1 MQFGYSEVCLAH
13 DPGPRHPE
21 TPDRLRAIR
30 ERLKRKHGVEY
41 VEADPVDV
49 DEIASVHDRS
59 YVEEIEEFCAQG
71 GGNWDPD
78 TTAVEETW
86 DAIRCSAGQARWA
99 VERALEGDDGRKT
112 PFSIG
117 RPPGHHAVVDD
128 AMGFCFV
135 NNVAVAAQWALE
147 SEDYDVDRVAIVDWD
162 VHHGNGTQDIFYDR
176 EDVFFVSIH
185 EKGLYPGTGEIDE
198 RGEGDGDG
206 TTMNLPM
213 PAGTDDV
220 DYLAAFDGPIGTALE
235 EYGPDLVIVSAGFDA
250 HRHDPIS
257 RIRLSTEA
265 YALLTDRLRGL
276 TDRVGAAFAFVLEG
290 GYSLDVLADSVS
302 IVHETFDG
310 REPIEPDDD
319 EEVSDGARTVI
330 EDVIEEHGLEYD
342 RDDESDE

>member
-1 MQFGYSEVCLAH
+1 MRFGYSELCLAH
-13 DPGPRHPE
+13 DPGSRHPE

-41 VEADPVDV
+41 VDSDSCDIDRLAT
-49 DEIASVHDRS
+49 IHDRDYLES
-59 YVEEIEEFCAQG
+59 VREFCAEG

-86 DAIRCSAGQARWA
+86 DAARKSAGLACWA
-99 VERALEGDDGRKT
+99 AEEALDGATGRET

-117 RPPGHHAVVDD
+117 RPPGHHAVEDD

-135 NNVAVAAQWALE
+135 NNVAVAAQYALDHD
-147 SEDYDVDRVAIVDWD
+147 DYDVERVAIVDWD

-176 EDVFFVSIH
+176 DDVFFVSVH
-185 EKGLYPGTGEIDE
+185 EQGLYPGTGAVDE
-198 RGEGDGDG
+198 TGEGDGAG

-220 DYLAAFDGPIGTALE
+220 EYLAAFEGPIHDALTD
-235 EYGPDLVIVSAGFDA
+235 YDPDLLLVSAGFDA

-257 RIRLSTEA
+257 RIRLTTEA
-265 YALLTDRLRGL
+265 YALLTDRLRTL
-276 TDRVGAAFAFVLEG
+276 ADETDAAFAFVLEG
-290 GYSLDVLADSVS
+290 GYGLDVLADSVA

-310 REPIEPDDD
+310 REPIEPGADVSEKA
-319 EEVSDGARTVI
+319 EEVI
-330 EDVIEEHGLEYD
+330 EAVVEEHDLD
-342 RDDESDE
+342 ADFD